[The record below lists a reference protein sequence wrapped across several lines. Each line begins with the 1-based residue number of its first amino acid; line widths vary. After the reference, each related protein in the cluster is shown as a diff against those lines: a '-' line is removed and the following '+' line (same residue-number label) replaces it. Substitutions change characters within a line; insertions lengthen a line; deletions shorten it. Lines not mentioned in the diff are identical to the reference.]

1 MSALCLGMAAAR
13 EDETGKDD
21 DQTFV
26 MKASAS
32 DLAEVNL
39 SRLATRRASNSSVK
53 EFAEKMIADHTKTSK
68 ELIDM
73 ADKKR
78 LKVATTME
86 EKHQKLSEKL
96 SGLEGEKFDR
106 EFMTVQVKAH
116 EEAVSLFEK
125 QSKSGKDS
133 DLKAWAKKT
142 LPDLKH
148 HLKMAKET
156 RDKVKGSD
164 RK

>member
-1 MSALCLGMAAAR
+1 MAAAR

-26 MKASAS
+26 TKASAS
-32 DLAEVNL
+32 GLAEVNI
-39 SRLATRRASNSSVK
+39 SRLAARRASDSGVK
-53 EFAEKMIADHTKTSK
+53 EFAEKMIADHTKANK
-68 ELIDM
+68 ELIDL

-78 LKVATTME
+78 FKVASTMD

-96 SGLEGEKFDR
+96 STIEGAAFDQA
-106 EFMTVQVKAH
+106 FMAGQVKDH

-133 DLKAWAKKT
+133 ELKAWAKKT
-142 LPDLKH
+142 LPDLRH

-156 RDKVKGSD
+156 RDKVKGKG
-164 RK
+164 RE